1 MKNVLLLT
9 PLLLVGCAAGINHN
23 IATVNGRTYLV
34 ETKVDNLFTLY
45 QFSRKSRFIPIDG
58 QALEQK
64 EIQKEVDKQIEE
76 ASKICKK
83 HSRMKNQQIS
93 ERVQYDSQKYYDC
106 MMKELK

>member
-1 MKNVLLLT
+1 MKKLLFLC

-64 EIQKEVDKQIEE
+64 EIQKEVDKQIEA

-83 HSRMKNQQIS
+83 QTRIKTNNLSEQI
-93 ERVQYDSQKYYDC
+93 QYDSEKYYEC
-106 MMKELK
+106 MMKKLK